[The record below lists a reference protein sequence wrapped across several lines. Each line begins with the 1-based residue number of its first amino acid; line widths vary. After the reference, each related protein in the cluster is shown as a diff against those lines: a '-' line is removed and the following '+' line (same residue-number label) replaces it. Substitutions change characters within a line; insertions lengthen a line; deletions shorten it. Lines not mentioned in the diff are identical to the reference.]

1 MTTETQL
8 IIGITSTILMGIA
21 LIIKSIVVWK
31 AEHTARE
38 LRKRANYYRRQ
49 ARHANGQWRAL
60 DNNVIFYGHMF
71 DK

>member
-1 MTTETQL
+1 MTYETQL

-21 LIIKSIVVWK
+21 LIIKSIAVYK

-49 ARHANGQWRAL
+49 ARLANGQWRSL
-60 DNNVIFYGHMF
+60 DPKVIWVGHLF